1 VSSHVLTGDATRAA
15 KPFNW
20 IVSHSTLDSSE
31 RVGTAELD
39 TAAVDQR
46 VQSAFEQGRREGHA
60 AAQQAAAARVE
71 AAVNSL
77 AAAVEQL
84 SGMRARLRGE
94 AEEDI
99 VKLGIA
105 IARRVLNREIHVDG
119 EAMLGIVKAA
129 LQRLDARELHR
140 VRLHPQHA
148 DAVTQA
154 LAAMSLPRRVEVLA
168 DGTLELGA
176 AVFETVRGSL
186 DASVETQLKEIE
198 RGFVD
203 LVHTRR

>member
-1 VSSHVLTGDATRAA
+1 
-15 KPFNW
+15 
-20 IVSHSTLDSSE
+20 
-31 RVGTAELD
+31 
-39 TAAVDQR
+39 VD
-46 VQSAFEQGRREGHA
+46 
-60 AAQQAAAARVE
+60 
-71 AAVNSL
+71 
-77 AAAVEQL
+77 
-84 SGMRARLRGE
+84 
-94 AEEDI
+94 D
-99 VKLGIA
+99 
-105 IARRVLNREIHVDG
+105 

-154 LAAMSLPRRVEVLA
+154 LAAMSLPRRVEVVA

-186 DASVETQLKEIE
+186 DASVETQLREIE